1 MKTLATLVATFFGVG
16 YFPVAPGTLASLLVV
31 LARRFFWPVSA
42 SFGLEISV
50 FAVLG
55 VAGTWAS
62 HLYAKQANRDD
73 PRQIVIDEVSGQ
85 FVVLM
90 GLPVSSFNFFLAFF
104 LFRFL
109 DIVKPFP
116 IRQTEKIKGGWGIMA
131 DDLVAGLLARLL
143 IQIYFWVS

>member
-1 MKTLATLVATFFGVG
+1 MKTWATLIATFFGVG
-16 YFPVAPGTLASLLVV
+16 YFPLAPGTLASLLVV
-31 LARRFFWPVSA
+31 LARFFLWPSPA
-42 SFGLEISV
+42 SLGLEIGV
-50 FAVLG
+50 FLILS

-62 HLYAKQANRDD
+62 HLYAQQANRDD

-85 FVVLM
+85 FAVLM
-90 GLPVSSFNFFLAFF
+90 ALPVSPFNFSLAFF

-131 DDLVAGLLARLL
+131 DDLVAGLLARFLM
-143 IQIYFWVS
+143 QIYFWVF